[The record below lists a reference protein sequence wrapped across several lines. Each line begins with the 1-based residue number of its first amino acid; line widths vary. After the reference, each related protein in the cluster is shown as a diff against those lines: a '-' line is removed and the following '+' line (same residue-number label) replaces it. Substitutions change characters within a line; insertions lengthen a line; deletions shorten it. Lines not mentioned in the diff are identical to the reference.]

1 MVTLDPICRQ
11 RKRWQ
16 TKVDTL
22 TRKNDIFKSSTH
34 IESIFSSLCSVCVGI
49 LSQHCSQNSQWI
61 RNTRSHWWQQVYR
74 WDVPGIRYCEEK
86 KKSKGQMHSPRSC
99 SSEMFE
105 IKMDATRKCSHL
117 SLNRMDVACVDNDA
131 DNVKE
136 VMELLIGLVSGP
148 QNYPGLALCWGR
160 LWKRWRMENES
171 HSWPQPNTLTKKR
184 PGIGNIQEIHLVK
197 PLWTY
202 IVHIHQAISFSSKRG
217 AKKLR
222 LAVCYPWLKEQQN
235 GVWTMGRN
243 MARSLIPLKSLI

>member
-1 MVTLDPICRQ
+1 MIFSNLRYISSPYSRVSVVCASEYFLSTVVKIVNESVILDPIDDNKYTDGMC
-11 RKRWQ
+11 
-16 TKVDTL
+16 L
-22 TRKNDIFKSSTH
+22 ELDI
-34 IESIFSSLCSVCVGI
+34 V
-49 LSQHCSQNSQWI
+49 
-61 RNTRSHWWQQVYR
+61 
-74 WDVPGIRYCEEK
+74 K
-86 KKSKGQMHSPRSC
+86 KKKESKGQMHSPRSC

-105 IKMDATRKCSHL
+105 IKMDATKKCSHL
-117 SLNRMDVACVDNDA
+117 SLNKMDVACVDNDA

-136 VMELLIGLVSGP
+136 VMGLLIGLVSGP

-160 LWKRWRMENES
+160 LWKRRRMENES
-171 HSWPQPNTLTKKR
+171 HPLPQPNTLTKKW

-235 GVWTMGRN
+235 GVWTVGRN
-243 MARSLIPLKSLI
+243 RARSLIPLKSLI